1 MQLHRAIDRIHA
13 AGAELHVIG
22 NGAPMFIAGFRE
34 TAKYPGP
41 IHTDPSLKVYDAA
54 ELVRGVA
61 STFSPRAGLNAL
73 RALKGGFRQ
82 GRTQGDPTQQGG
94 VLVVAPS
101 GDIKFHYI
109 SKVAGDHPDV
119 DRVIGALTA
128 PG

>member
-34 TAKYPGP
+34 TAKFPGP
-41 IHTDPSLKVYDAA
+41 IYTDPSLRVYDAA
-54 ELVRGVA
+54 ELMRGI
-61 STFSPRAGLNAL
+61 STTFNPRSAVNAL

-82 GRTQGDPTQQGG
+82 GRTQGDPNQQGG

-101 GDIKFHYI
+101 GDVKLHYI

-119 DRVIGALTA
+119 ERVVRAL
-128 PG
+128 G